1 MREKLTF
8 TDIEGHGSDGGKVAS
23 CHTLIIMSAP
33 DSFPSNRRRGGFTL
47 IELLVVIAIIA
58 ILAAML
64 LPALGRAKLK
74 AQAVQCMNNGRQMM
88 LAWRLFVEENGDK
101 LPSAWQL
108 QDDWMPVGD
117 MSWTGNPRTDGA
129 NQNNWDVERT
139 IKLSPLWPYCGKSPG
154 IWRCPGDDKYPCI
167 PSAGPYKDQGFA
179 RVRSVSMLSWFNGA
193 DADDP
198 GLGGTGWLKYSRMSQ
213 ILNPGPAMT
222 ILFLDERCDS
232 INDGEW
238 CTSMYGWPD
247 APSQWK
253 MIDFPASY
261 HAGAGG
267 LSFVDG
273 HSEIHKWR
281 DPRTTPAV
289 GKLFSLNVLSP
300 NNQDVYWLMERST
313 RKRP

>member
-23 CHTLIIMSAP
+23 GHTLIIMSAP

-88 LAWRLFVEENGDK
+88 VTWRLFVEENGDK
-101 LPSAWQL
+101 LPSAWRL

-117 MSWTGNPRTDGA
+117 LSWTGNPRTDGA

-139 IKLSPLWPYCGKSPG
+139 IKLSPLWPYCGKSAG

-179 RVRSVSMLSWFNGA
+179 RVRSVSMLSWF
-193 DADDP
+193 
-198 GLGGTGWLKYSRMSQ
+198 
-213 ILNPGPAMT
+213 
-222 ILFLDERCDS
+222 
-232 INDGEW
+232 
-238 CTSMYGWPD
+238 
-247 APSQWK
+247 
-253 MIDFPASY
+253 
-261 HAGAGG
+261 
-267 LSFVDG
+267 
-273 HSEIHKWR
+273 
-281 DPRTTPAV
+281 
-289 GKLFSLNVLSP
+289 
-300 NNQDVYWLMERST
+300 
-313 RKRP
+313 